1 MCILLFFVFSIS
13 RFSFAIVSDGME
25 CNNEGL
31 VLVWNWVY
39 SGSSYAVWN
48 CKSRSVVKLVVL
60 LCYSVACG
68 SACCVPA
75 FSVQLC
81 NRVCWDGI
89 QQVGPSY
96 VLAFGVSWV

>member
-48 CKSRSVVKLVVL
+48 CKSHSVVKLVVL
-60 LCYSVACG
+60 SCCDVAWVVFVVFSLYRSSFVTV
-68 SACCVPA
+68 SAGMEY
-75 FSVQLC
+75 
-81 NRVCWDGI
+81 NK
-89 QQVGPSY
+89 
-96 VLAFGVSWV
+96 